1 MDSRCFVNCAM
12 LTDFYELTMMQGYFL
27 QKHNPQA
34 AFEMFFRRP
43 PFDGGFAV
51 FAGLETLLKNIESFR
66 FEAEDLQYLAAQKVF
81 RKSFLD
87 YLADFHFHGE
97 IHAVQEGT
105 LVFPNEPLIRVQ
117 APLIEAQLVESLL
130 LNIINFQTL
139 IATKAARIYLAS
151 EGGAILEFGM
161 RRAHGV
167 NGALGATRA
176 AFIGGAAGT
185 SNTLAGRL
193 YDIPVKG
200 TMAHSW
206 IMSFESELAAFE
218 KYAEVYPDGCILLI
232 DTYDTL
238 KSGLEN
244 AIKIGKKLKSEG
256 HDSFGVRLDS
266 GDLEYLSKRV
276 RERLDQAG
284 LENAKIAASNELD
297 EGIIHQLIT
306 ENAPIDVWGVG
317 THLVTAKSDPAL
329 TGVYKLMAKELD
341 GKFVPTMKVSNNPEK
356 ISDPGIK
363 QVNRFYNGSG
373 SPIADLITL
382 EGEKL
387 EVGPKYRFYH
397 PRYPYRF
404 LDVADYQ
411 RIEPL
416 LHPVM
421 RDGKILV
428 ELPDLKTIQA
438 RTKSNLNALDDTY
451 KRLINPHVYKVSLS
465 EKLKNLKFS
474 MIAEYEQTAEHIRTG
489 EKGSGSR

>member
-1 MDSRCFVNCAM
+1 MDSRCYLNCAM

-27 QKHNPQA
+27 QKHNPLA
-34 AFEMFFRRP
+34 AFEMFFRRA

-51 FAGLETLLKNIESFR
+51 FAGLETLLKSIEGFQ
-66 FEAEDLQYLAAQKVF
+66 FEAEDIEYLSDQKIF
-81 RKSFLD
+81 KKSFLD
-87 YLADFHFHGE
+87 YLRDFEFHGQ
-97 IHAVQEGT
+97 IHAVEEGT

-117 APLIEAQLVESLL
+117 APLIEAQFLESLL

-151 EGGAILEFGM
+151 EGGTILEFGM

-176 AFIGGAAGT
+176 AFIGGASGT
-185 SNTLAGRL
+185 SNTLAGKL

-206 IMSFESELAAFE
+206 IMSFESELAAFQ
-218 KYAEVYPDGCILLI
+218 KYAEVYPDDCILLI

-238 KSGLEN
+238 KSGLGN
-244 AIKIGKKLKSEG
+244 AIKVGRQLKAQG

-284 LENAKIAASNELD
+284 LQNAKIAASNELD
-297 EGIIHQLIT
+297 EGIIHQLLT
-306 ENAPIDVWGVG
+306 EKAPIDIWGVG

-341 GKFVPTMKVSNNPEK
+341 GEFLPTIKVSNNPEK

-363 QVNRFYNGSG
+363 QVNRFHNGAG
-373 SPIADLITL
+373 APIADLITL
-382 EGEKL
+382 DGEQL
-387 EVGPKYRFYH
+387 EVDRPYRFYH

-404 LDVADYQ
+404 LDVVEYKQ
-411 RIEPL
+411 IEQL

-421 RDGKILV
+421 KKGKVLGDS
-428 ELPDLKTIQA
+428 PDLKTIQNRA
-438 RTKSNLNALDDTY
+438 KSNLAVLDDTY
-451 KRLINPHVYKVSLS
+451 KRLINPHVFKVSLS
-465 EKLKNLKFS
+465 EKLKELKFG
-474 MIAEYEQTAEHIRTG
+474 MIAEYERAGQDTSAVH
-489 EKGSGSR
+489 KGPGSR

>member
-1 MDSRCFVNCAM
+1 MDSGCFVNCAM

-27 QKHNPQA
+27 QKHNPLS
-34 AFEMFFRRP
+34 AFEMFFRRA

-51 FAGLETLLKNIESFR
+51 FAGLETLLKSIVSFR
-66 FEAEDLQYLAAQKVF
+66 FDDGDLEYLSGQKVF
-81 RKSFLD
+81 QKSFLD
-87 YLADFHFHGE
+87 YLGDLKFHGK

-117 APLIEAQLVESLL
+117 APLIEAQLLESLL

-151 EGGAILEFGM
+151 AGGAILEFGM

-185 SNTLAGRL
+185 SNTLAGKI

-206 IMSFESELAAFE
+206 IMSFESELEAFQ
-218 KYAEVYPDGCILLI
+218 KYADVYPDGCILLI

-238 KSGLEN
+238 KSGLDN
-244 AIKIGKKLKSEG
+244 AIAIGKKLKARG

-276 RERLDQAG
+276 RERLDKAG
-284 LENAKIAASNELD
+284 LKKAKIAASNELD
-297 EGIIHQLIT
+297 EGIIQQLI
-306 ENAPIDVWGVG
+306 NKKAPIDIWGVG

-329 TGVYKLMAKELD
+329 TGVYKLMAKEVG
-341 GKFVPTMKVSNNPEK
+341 GKFLPTIKVSNNPEK

-363 QVNRFYNGSG
+363 QVHRFYNGTG
-373 SPIADLITL
+373 SPIADLIAL
-382 EGEKL
+382 EEERL
-387 EVGPKYRFYH
+387 EIGPPYRLYH

-404 LDVADYQ
+404 LDVVDYQ
-411 RIEPL
+411 RIEAL
-416 LHPVM
+416 LQPVM
-421 RDGKILV
+421 KDGKILGDS
-428 ELPDLKTIQA
+428 PDLKTIQK
-438 RTKSNLNALDDTY
+438 RTKENLAALDDTY

-465 EKLKNLKFS
+465 EKLKDLKFG
-474 MIAEYEQTAEHIRTG
+474 MIAEYERAAQRSSTTQ
-489 EKGSGSR
+489 KGPDSR